1 MRMRLAGYAR
11 RWTPVSGETT
21 SKKLLI
27 VGTIVA
33 AHVAVLGV
41 WMLAPD
47 LVSEVWGEGGG
58 GTGEVEEVIRYYDI
72 TTDETSG
79 EIRLA
84 PAVEDSL
91 RLANPAAGLD

>member
-11 RWTPVSGETT
+11 RWTPVSAEPM
-21 SKKLLI
+21 SKRVLI

-41 WMLAPD
+41 WMMAPD

-58 GTGEVEEVIRYYDI
+58 GSGEVEEVIRYYDI
-72 TTDETSG
+72 TTDERSG